1 MTRLFIFCA
10 VFAVTISGADA
21 AAAQEPE
28 EAFSD
33 ALRDGDRGPEMVV
46 VPAGSFEMGCV
57 SGEECYDD
65 ELPVHTVT
73 ISQPFAVSRYEITFA
88 DYDRFGG
95 ANQVDDE
102 GWGRGRQPVVNVSWH
117 DAKEYVAWLSSQTG
131 QTYRLLS
138 EAEWEYVARAGST
151 RQFTWGSE
159 IGDENANCG
168 GCATEW
174 DFFQT
179 APVGSFAA
187 NAFGLHDVHGNV
199 WEWVEDC
206 WNGNYEGA
214 PSDGSAWLS
223 GDCSQRILRGG
234 SYHDF
239 HYDLRSAVRFA
250 HAPDERNR
258 SLGFRV
264 ARTLDSLASGPV
276 AMPNTW
282 EEFLADEWMENARL
296 DSWEDLEPVMQ
307 QMPPLEP
314 GCMGVLIAG
323 SFREGGEDVYL
334 PREYFEQPPGKRVRD
349 PNWTMHQASANSG

>member
-1 MTRLFIFCA
+1 MA
-10 VFAVTISGADA
+10 MSGADA

-28 EAFSD
+28 AAFSD
-33 ALRDGDRGPEMVV
+33 AMRDGDRGPEMVV
-46 VPAGSFEMGCV
+46 IPAGSFEMGCV

-73 ISQPFAVSRYEITFA
+73 ISRPFAVSRYEITFE

-131 QTYRLLS
+131 QTYRLLT

-151 RQFTWGSE
+151 TQFTWGSQ
-159 IGDENANCG
+159 IGQENASCG

-174 DFFQT
+174 DFYQP
-179 APVGSFAA
+179 APVGSFAP
-187 NAFGLHDVHGNV
+187 NAFGLHDMHGNV

-206 WNGNYEGA
+206 WNENYEDA
-214 PSDGSAWLS
+214 PSDGNAWLS
-223 GDCSQRILRGG
+223 GDCSRRILRGG
-234 SYHDF
+234 SYDDF

-250 HAPDERNR
+250 NAPDDHTR

-264 ARTLDSLASGPV
+264 ARTLDSFASGPD
-276 AMPNTW
+276 AMPTTW
-282 EEFLADEWMENARL
+282 EEFLSGNEWMENAQPV
-296 DSWEDLEPVMQ
+296 SWEDWEPVMQ

-314 GCMGVLIAG
+314 DCTGVVLVG
-323 SFREGGEDVYL
+323 SFREDGEDVYL

-349 PNWTMHQASANSG
+349 PNWTMHQASGNSG